1 MASAK
6 MFENG
11 LANEDTQRN
20 HATPERVVNFVRRI
34 IRNEKLY
41 TGRERRTHLRYPIT
55 MPVKATP
62 LTDDQRPAGEPFL
75 AVSRDI
81 SIGGMCLY
89 HLYAV
94 SEKYLE
100 LDLKGSGNDELHVVL
115 EVVRCRQAG
124 PLYEIAGQFIGY
136 L

>member
-1 MASAK
+1 MTRTKSL
-6 MFENG
+6 ENG
-11 LANEDTQRN
+11 STTKDSSQQNSA
-20 HATPERVVNFVRRI
+20 PERVVDFVRRI
-34 IRNEKLY
+34 IRSEKLY
-41 TGRERRTHLRYPIT
+41 TGRERRTHLRHPIT

-62 LTDDQRPAGEPFL
+62 LTDDQKPAGEPFV

-89 HLYAV
+89 HLFPV

-100 LDLKGSGNDELHVVL
+100 LDLKGGANEQLHVIL

-124 PLYEIAGQFIGY
+124 PLYEIAGQFVGC